1 MNKSIYYI
9 LALGAFGIITTE
21 FGVIGILPAIKDNFN
36 VSIDTAGWLL
46 SGFALTVALTGP
58 FTTALTAR
66 INRKHILAMVLAIFV
81 ISNLLSAFSTSFSML
96 MVARLL
102 PALLHPVFWAVS
114 ASVAVKHAG
123 PKDAPKA
130 LAIVMS
136 GLSVA
141 TVLGVPITTYAADVF
156 NWKASFYVSSLIN
169 LIAFLG
175 IAYFVPS
182 MPVKEKQSAQNYA
195 AVFKNGVLW
204 LKMGIVFITLAGMF
218 TSYSYLAEFLG
229 KVSHMNGT
237 EISIILL
244 VFGVTGIAGNWAMG
258 IALSKNVVLTTR
270 VFFISLIIVHL
281 LVYQFGGF
289 FVPAVLILS
298 LWGFV
303 HTGGFL
309 AVNVNTITGLP
320 EQQLEVVNSVL
331 PSVYNAGITVGS
343 LAGGYVIVHYG
354 IQNVVWMAVPLLLL
368 AFALTFLTQ
377 TKKVTVSPAEEE
389 QEEVFAQQLPEPVLE
404 VN

>member
-66 INRKHILAMVLAIFV
+66 INRKHILVMVLAIFV
-81 ISNLLSAFSTSFSML
+81 ISNLLSAFSTSFAML
-96 MVARLL
+96 MTARLL
-102 PALLHPVFWAVS
+102 PAILHPVFWAVS
-114 ASVAVKHAG
+114 ASVAAKQAG

-156 NWKASFYVSSLIN
+156 NWKASFYVASLIN
-169 LIAFLG
+169 LIAFMG
-175 IAYFVPS
+175 IAYFVPG
-182 MPVKEKQSAQNYA
+182 MPVTEKQSAQNYA

-204 LKMGIVFITLAGMF
+204 LKMGIVFIMLSGMF

-237 EISIILL
+237 QISIMLL
-244 VFGVTGIAGNWAMG
+244 VFGITGIAGNWAMG

-270 VFFISLIIVHL
+270 AFFISLIVVHL
-281 LVYQFGGF
+281 LVYQFGGY

-298 LWGFV
+298 LWGFI

-309 AVNVNTITGLP
+309 AANVHTITGLP

-343 LAGGYVIVHYG
+343 LAGGFVIVRYG
-354 IQNVVWMAVPLLLL
+354 IQNVVWMSIPLLLL
-368 AFALTFLTQ
+368 AFALTYLTQ
-377 TKKVTVSPAEEE
+377 PKKAAVSPVEET
-389 QEEVFAQQLPEPVLE
+389 EENVFAEQIPETVLE
-404 VN
+404 AN